1 MKTLREMMDIVEGA
15 TVDYEVEWT
24 DRNTGEQGITS
35 VSALTQHDA
44 EKKVVK
50 IKLQQGDNID
60 VTDVFPARKQN
71 PVAEGQTTRTCPQCD
86 GSGEDTL
93 DPTKSCR
100 RCDGKGHIPMSP
112 KKQEVDEAIG
122 RKDLI
127 SRLQKDLPRID
138 DPKNKDAESVKWT
151 GPGKDDYG
159 YTGYQ
164 GHGMPTDKQERDR
177 IRADKKKGVA
187 EDSEAHRLGSQAAAR
202 GRPYSTNPYPAGSKN
217 HLEWSQAHNSI
228 RARRAQEVDEQATP
242 EAVAKINSL
251 FSK

>member
-1 MKTLREMMDIVEGA
+1 MKTFRELINLVESAQSGRPELRTWGNRA
-15 TVDYEVEWT
+15 TGETHYSIDGVEVEKDQYYQAWRA
-24 DRNTGEQGITS
+24 DQKAKGNPDIKEQG
-35 VSALTQHDA
+35 
-44 EKKVVK
+44 
-50 IKLQQGDNID
+50 
-60 VTDVFPARKQN
+60 
-71 PVAEGQTTRTCPQCD
+71 VAE
-86 GSGEDTL
+86 
-93 DPTKSCR
+93 
-100 RCDGKGHIPMSP
+100 
-112 KKQEVDEAIG
+112 AIS

-138 DPKNKDAESVKWT
+138 DPENKDAEPVKWT
-151 GPGKDDYG
+151 GPKKGDYG
-159 YTGYQ
+159 HTGYQ
-164 GHGMPTDKQERDR
+164 GHGMPTDRAEQAR

>member
-1 MKTLREMMDIVEGA
+1 MKTIRDYINLIESAQTPVDERIEFLANAFADLYWGGKIGMTSATEKVKMAHKIIQAVEDGRLSVEELKQDIR
-15 TVDYEVEWT
+15 D
-24 DRNTGEQGITS
+24 
-35 VSALTQHDA
+35 L
-44 EKKVVK
+44 
-50 IKLQQGDNID
+50 DN
-60 VTDVFPARKQN
+60 KG
-71 PVAEGQTTRTCPQCD
+71 VA
-86 GSGEDTL
+86 
-93 DPTKSCR
+93 
-100 RCDGKGHIPMSP
+100 
-112 KKQEVDEAIG
+112 EAIG
-122 RKDLI
+122 QKDLI
-127 SRLQKDLPRID
+127 SRLVKDLPRID

>member
-1 MKTLREMMDIVEGA
+1 MKTFRELINLVESAQSGRPELRTWGNRA
-15 TVDYEVEWT
+15 TGETHYSIDGVEVEKDQYYQAWRA
-24 DRNTGEQGITS
+24 DQKAKGNPDIKEQG
-35 VSALTQHDA
+35 
-44 EKKVVK
+44 
-50 IKLQQGDNID
+50 
-60 VTDVFPARKQN
+60 
-71 PVAEGQTTRTCPQCD
+71 VAE
-86 GSGEDTL
+86 
-93 DPTKSCR
+93 
-100 RCDGKGHIPMSP
+100 
-112 KKQEVDEAIG
+112 AIS

-138 DPKNKDAESVKWT
+138 DPENKDAEPVKWT
-151 GPGKDDYG
+151 GPKKGDYG
-159 YTGYQ
+159 HTGYQ
-164 GHGMPTDKQERDR
+164 GHGMPTDRAEQAR

-242 EAVAKINSL
+242 ESVAKINSL